1 MKLINANQPMSPQD
15 FHTILSSSLKSA
27 LLGAATVGEE
37 GFDAALEAIT
47 SSLIFNMGTTIA
59 ASCAGDMAVIDEA
72 IFQVED
78 LVRKTAMDVAK
89 DLNERIRKATE
100 A

>member
-1 MKLINANQPMSPQD
+1 MKLINASEPMSPQD

-27 LLGAATVGEE
+27 LWGVTAAGEE
-37 GFDAALEAIT
+37 GFDAALEAIM

-59 ASCAGDMAVIDEA
+59 ASCAGDMAMIDE
-72 IFQVED
+72 IVFQVED
-78 LVRKTAMDVAK
+78 LIRKTAVDIVRAIEK
-89 DLNERIRKATE
+89 KAE